1 MLIQTPDASSFTVLD
16 RRALFLMSLVAFFA
30 GLAGT
35 AISHTLPFARESL
48 GLTEGDMFRVF
59 AITRAVSLLGI
70 AFAIYA
76 DREGRRQPFIAAFA
90 LLITGNVATAVLPG
104 TIAFTI
110 AQSLTRVGVV
120 AVAALAVVVLAEEL
134 TPAIRAY
141 GMGIYALAG
150 SMGAGFGLILLPIA
164 ERSEDSWRI
173 LFGISALGLIVL
185 PLLNQFLRESR
196 AFRKFET
203 HVTFSRALSAG
214 LNKHFW
220 PLAGIAFFVA
230 AFSSPAFDFV
240 FERLINDLAWDAG
253 PARFMLIVFSGLGA
267 LGLLFGG
274 RMADSVGRRQTTLIA
289 IILGALGGVGFYTL
303 SSGWL
308 LAPAI
313 LIASFGA
320 SMLVPAF
327 AAHRS
332 ELFPTRVRA
341 TAAGWITNAAIFGSI
356 AGFSVGAVVVDRIG
370 LPRTISF
377 LAAGLL
383 IAAFLVTLLPETRGM
398 DLVRTRTPKSPV
410 PADSPASAASPGADA
425 EDDGDPAESAPDTP
439 GSDNPIS

>member
-1 MLIQTPDASSFTVLD
+1 MLIQTPDASSFTPLD

-35 AISHTLPFARESL
+35 AISHTLPFARASL
-48 GLTEGDMFRVF
+48 GLSEGDMFRVF

-70 AFAIYA
+70 GFAIYA
-76 DREGRRQPFIAAFA
+76 DREGRRNPFIAAFA
-90 LLITGNVATAVLPG
+90 LLIAGNAATAVLPG
-104 TIAFTI
+104 TIAFTV
-110 AQSLTRVGVV
+110 AQSITRIGVV

-141 GMGIYALAG
+141 GMGVYALAG
-150 SMGAGFGLILLPIA
+150 SMGAGLGLILLPIA
-164 ERSEDSWRI
+164 ERSDGSWRI
-173 LFGISALGLIVL
+173 LFGISGLGIILL

-214 LNKHFW
+214 LSKHFW
-220 PLAGIAFFVA
+220 PLAGVAFFVA

-274 RMADSVGRRQTTLIA
+274 RMADSVGRRQTTMIALIM
-289 IILGALGGVGFYTL
+289 GAAGGIGFYTL
-303 SSGWL
+303 GSGWL
-308 LAPAI
+308 LAPSI
-313 LIASFGA
+313 LVASFGA

-341 TAAGWITNAAIFGSI
+341 TAAGWITNAAILGSI
-356 AGFSVGAVVVDRIG
+356 AGFSVGALVVDEFG
-370 LPRTISF
+370 LPRTISL

-383 IAAFLVTLLPETRGM
+383 VAAFLVTRLPETRGL
-398 DLVRTRTPKSPV
+398 DLVRSRPRS
-410 PADSPASAASPGADA
+410 ASAADKTPDETATA
-425 EDDGDPAESAPDTP
+425 AAAAEATPKPVLPETEDD
-439 GSDNPIS
+439 

>member
-1 MLIQTPDASSFTVLD
+1 MLIQSPESTSFTTAD

-35 AISHTLPFARESL
+35 SISHTLPFARASL
-48 GLTEGDMFRVF
+48 GLSEGDMFAVF
-59 AITRAVSLLGI
+59 AITRAASLIGI
-70 AFAIYA
+70 LFTIRA
-76 DREGRRQPFIAAFA
+76 DRDGRRTPFIAAFA
-90 LLITGNVATAVLPG
+90 MLIVGNAATAFLPG
-104 TIAFTI
+104 VAAFAV
-110 AQSLTRVGVV
+110 AQSVTRVGVV

-141 GMGIYALAG
+141 GMGLYALAG
-150 SMGAGFGLILLPIA
+150 SMGAGLGLILLPIA
-164 ERSEDSWRI
+164 ERSEESWRL
-173 LFGISALGLIVL
+173 LFGISALGLLVL

-203 HVTFSRALSAG
+203 SVTFSRALGAG
-214 LNKHFW
+214 LAKHFW

-253 PARFMLIVFSGLGA
+253 PARFLLIVFSGLGA
-267 LGLLFGG
+267 FGLLFGG
-274 RMADSVGRRQTTLIA
+274 RMADSLGRRQTTAVALV
-289 IILGALGGVGFYTL
+289 LGGVGGVGFYTL

-313 LIASFGA
+313 LLASFGA

-341 TAAGWITNAAIFGSI
+341 TAAGWITNAAIIGSI
-356 AGFSVGAVVVDRIG
+356 AGFTAGAVVVDRIG
-370 LPRTISF
+370 LSATISF
-377 LAAGLL
+377 LALGLVV
-383 IAAFLVTLLPETRGM
+383 AAVLVARLPETRGM
-398 DLVRTRTPKSPV
+398 DLVRARPQGPSSTTA
-410 PADSPASAASPGADA
+410 ADSADIAAVPPVDPGPA
-425 EDDGDPAESAPDTP
+425 
-439 GSDNPIS
+439 